1 MKPKMPEHISP
12 AEMEPEVDPADL
24 EAATD
29 ESTMEEGPAELLQ
42 STEKLTE
49 WDQPPGRAGT
59 EVPKVKPDDEST
71 VGQQLVKEGLEEA
84 DRDQRIAAAD
94 PDFEP

>member
-1 MKPKMPEHISP
+1 MKTKSPE
-12 AEMEPEVDPADL
+12 PADPVEEEPGADPMEL

-29 ESTMEEGPAELLQ
+29 ESTDEQGPAELLHT
-42 STEKLTE
+42 TEKLTE
-49 WDQPPGRAGT
+49 WDEPPTAKGT
-59 EVPKVKPDDEST
+59 AAPTVGPDDEAT
-71 VGQQLVKEGLEEA
+71 LGQQLVKEGVEEA

>member
-1 MKPKMPEHISP
+1 MKIKSPEH
-12 AEMEPEVDPADL
+12 VDPAEIEPGADPEEL

-29 ESTMEEGPAELLQ
+29 ESTMEEGPAELLHT
-42 STEKLTE
+42 TEKLTE
-49 WDQPPGRAGT
+49 WDAPAT
-59 EVPKVKPDDEST
+59 ERGIAVPTEPPDDEST
-71 VGQQLVKEGLEEA
+71 VSQQLVKEGLEEA

>member
-1 MKPKMPEHISP
+1 MKPKSPEHADP
-12 AEMEPEVDPADL
+12 AETEAGADPEEL

-29 ESTMEEGPAELLQ
+29 ESTAEEGPAELLHT
-42 STEKLTE
+42 TEKLTE
-49 WDQPPGRAGT
+49 WDAPPSERGVSAPT
-59 EVPKVKPDDEST
+59 VPADDEAT